1 MGPSLHF
8 SAQQLAPELAQEI
21 VLGLGGAVWSQ
32 RMVIQTCCPFATI
45 WGFPIC
51 VPTPRTNTGTA
62 GRYWEGLTD
71 LGLGRAPH
79 PASGRLVSI
88 GLEGKHLTVRTHPHP
103 ALDHPGTRKAKWV
116 WAGGS

>member
-1 MGPSLHF
+1 MGRGSLVTEDGDSDLLSFCYH
-8 SAQQLAPELAQEI
+8 
-21 VLGLGGAVWSQ
+21 LGV
-32 RMVIQTCCPFATI
+32 
-45 WGFPIC
+45 PIC